1 MFNDAIDDQPQTAG
15 EGGFIG
21 FDCHTN
27 PKLLPAGML
36 ADGKNMYCRGD
47 GSVQTRPGTRINAA
61 VVRATLAY
69 YGTATSA
76 DITILASCYY
86 DTPTYEAT
94 IVFTSN
100 GGWAI
105 TGHGDDLLATRILT
119 TTPYITARTD
129 SQLVQMVDRL
139 YYLDTF
145 SQLHWLKYDSGTWTT
160 DPVVRF
166 SDNITMMPT
175 WSYIATQNFRLLAM
189 EATGYKIYASAVG
202 SAATYAEWVQNEN
215 IQVGTGEGDAGQ
227 VLLATQG
234 GAITLLNAR
243 SAYQINTGAATVAAW
258 SSIQISRGVGCIAPR
273 TAAVLGQETFFLSRH
288 GLVKLSDLS
297 DTISIAAQDTLSYP
311 IQPYIDR
318 INVSA
323 ISAAFAT
330 TWRDLYLLAL
340 PLDSETL
347 PTRIFAYDLNRQR
360 WMPPWVYTGDPPTWV
375 GQSTPYTWTGL
386 TGAVATNFADK
397 PETMLIDNVGQLRRI
412 DTAYDTD
419 QSFLTFGVVAPFAM
433 LTQTASVIPSY
444 LRTRDFTHDTTA
456 AKKHPFY
463 IEVELSSNNANP
475 TYIDLLLLGDGAATR
490 TTAPNSATV
499 GYITKWLVWN
509 EKTIKRQ
516 QTRGQFYDRTI
527 APYYSAAIELFSA
540 QRQMTVRRIELSAFI
555 DAPFYAP

>member
-27 PKLLPAGML
+27 AKLLPAGML

-47 GSVQTRPGTRINAA
+47 GSVETRPGSQINAA
-61 VVRATLAY
+61 LVRATLNY
-69 YGTATSA
+69 YGTGASA
-76 DITILASCYY
+76 DITIIASCYY

-100 GGWAI
+100 RGWVI
-105 TGHGDDLLATRILT
+105 TGHGDDVLATPIVPT
-119 TTPYITARTD
+119 TLYVTARTD
-129 SQLVQMVDRL
+129 SQLVQMVDRI

-145 SQLHWLKYDSGTWTT
+145 SRINWLLYTAGVWTT
-160 DPVVRF
+160 GLVQLF
-166 SDNITMMPT
+166 SDGITYMPY
-175 WSYIATQNFRLLAM
+175 WSYITTQNFRLLAM
-189 EATGYKIYASAVG
+189 EKTGYKIYASAVG
-202 SAATYAEWVQNEN
+202 SAATYADWVQTEN

-243 SAYQINTGAATVAAW
+243 SVYQINTSAATVAAF
-258 SSIQISRGVGCIAPR
+258 SSIQISGGVGCIAPR

-318 INVSA
+318 INLTC

-340 PLDSETL
+340 PLDSETV

-360 WMPPWVYTGDPPTWV
+360 WMPPWVYTGEAPTWV
-375 GQSTPYTWTGL
+375 GQPTPYTWLGL
-386 TGAVATNFADK
+386 TGAIATNFADK

-412 DTAYDTD
+412 DTAYATD
-419 QSFLTFGVVAPFAM
+419 ECFRTFAVVAPFAM
-433 LTQTASVIPSY
+433 LTRDLLVIPSY

-463 IEVELSSNNANP
+463 IEVELSASTAS
-475 TYIDLLLLGDGAATR
+475 TYVDLLLLGDGAATL
-490 TTAPNSATV
+490 TTAPNSATI
-499 GYITKWLVWN
+499 GYITQWTLAA
-509 EKTIKRQ
+509 ERTIKRQ
-516 QTRGQFYDRTI
+516 QARGLFNDRTI
-527 APYYSAAIELFSA
+527 APYYSAAIELFCA
-540 QRQMTVRRIELSAFI
+540 QKKITVRRIELSAFV
-555 DAPFYAP
+555 DAPFYTA